1 MSSTKIAIAADS
13 PETVRAGQIIA
24 ENGGNAVDVA
34 VGCALAASLAEVLMC
49 SLGGSAFISIKLP
62 GEKPVVIDGADA
74 MPAIARVKTHAWRE
88 VVVPYGDGIAVN
100 VGHGSIAIPGMLKAL
115 EETWKR
121 YGHMPWKEVMAPVI
135 QMAKKGVAAN
145 MTLAAWLELAGKPI
159 FYPQIESRKSF
170 FPTGS
175 PIQENDIF
183 TLPNYDQTLEAIAAE
198 GARVFY
204 EGHIAEAFEQEI
216 QSHDG
221 YLKRSDMANYQAIIR
236 EPLIISSHNYKLALN
251 PPPSIGGAMVGSMIG
266 MIDSRWDS
274 ALSSDE
280 KTLLV
285 AKAQESMLNLRH
297 EEAAGQWCDRRAFQ
311 ILEREWLIKYLDK
324 RMSPHTLHMSI
335 ISSDGAAVSITM
347 SNGYGSG
354 ITIPGTG
361 ITCNN
366 SLGEPELNPHGFFT
380 LKPQERFVSN
390 MSPAVAWNK
399 EGRVIALGS
408 PGASRITTTITQ
420 GWVNL
425 SNTTLA
431 PQESVNA
438 PRLHV
443 DYQDD
448 KYVVQYEPGVNPSG
462 LKQHFQLRPFENKDM
477 YFGAFNIAIR
487 DENGRVEAVADS
499 RRHGATYHS

>member
-1 MSSTKIAIAADS
+1 MSSTKFAIAADS

-62 GEKPVVIDGADA
+62 GKQPVVIDGADA
-74 MPAIARVKTHAWRE
+74 MPGIASVKAHAWRE

-100 VGHGSIAIPGMLKAL
+100 VGHGSIAIPGMLRAL
-115 EETWKR
+115 EAAWTH
-121 YGHMPWKEVMAPVI
+121 YGHMPWKEIMAPVI
-135 QMAKKGVAAN
+135 QMAREGVTAN
-145 MTLAAWLELAGKPI
+145 MTLAAWLKLAGKRI
-159 FYPQIESRKSF
+159 FHHQAESRKSF
-170 FPTGS
+170 FPQGRA
-175 PIQENDIF
+175 IQENDLY
-183 TLPNYDQTLEAIAAE
+183 TLPDYDQTLEAIATE

-204 EGHIAEAFEQEI
+204 EGYIAEAFEQEI

-221 YLKRSDMANYQAIIR
+221 YLTRSDMANYRAIIR
-236 EPLIISSHNYKLALN
+236 EPLVISSQNYTLALN

-266 MIDSRWDS
+266 MIDSRWDP
-274 ALSSDE
+274 ALSSDD
-280 KTLLV
+280 KILLL
-285 AKAQESMLNLRH
+285 ARAQESMLNLRH
-297 EEAAGQWCDRRAFQ
+297 EEAGGHWCEQRAFR
-311 ILEREWLIKYLDK
+311 ILEKAWLKKYLDK
-324 RMSPHTLHMSI
+324 RMSPNTLHMSI
-335 ISSDGAAVSITM
+335 VSSDGAAVSITM

-380 LKPQERFVSN
+380 LKPQQRFVSN
-390 MSPAVAWNK
+390 MSPAIAWN
-399 EGRVIALGS
+399 EAGRVIAMGS

-425 SNTTLA
+425 AHNKLD
-431 PQESVNA
+431 PQASVNA

-443 DYQDD
+443 DCQDD
-448 KYVVQYEPGVNPSG
+448 KYVVQHEPGVNTSG
-462 LKQHFQLRPFENKDM
+462 LKQHFQLRAFDNRDM